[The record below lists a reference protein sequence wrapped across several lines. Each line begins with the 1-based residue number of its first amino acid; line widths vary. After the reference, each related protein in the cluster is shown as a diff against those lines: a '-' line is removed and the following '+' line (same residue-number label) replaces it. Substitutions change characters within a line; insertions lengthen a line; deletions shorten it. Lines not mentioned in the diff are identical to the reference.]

1 MRVMLKSKLYGLHV
15 TDADSR
21 CDGSI
26 TLDSKWLHEADILE
40 YEQVHVLNV
49 TNGKRFVT
57 YAISGDENE
66 VCVNGAASLLV
77 EIGDELIVLGYAVAN
92 GSPAYGTFS
101 PPRKVKCG

>member
-1 MRVMLKSKLYGLHV
+1 VRIMLKSKLHGLQV

-26 TLDSKWLHEADILE
+26 TLDPNWMHEADILE
-40 YEQVHVLNV
+40 YEQVHVLNI

-57 YAISGDENE
+57 YAIRGDEKE

-77 EIGDELIVLGYAVAN
+77 EIGDELIVLSYAVVR